1 MSITVHRLADA
12 EQARRWDDFVLAC
25 EEATFFHLSG
35 WKEVVE
41 RSYKHRC
48 VFLFAEENGELRGV
62 LPLVHINSPFFGNA
76 LVSNAFCVIGGP
88 AAVTVSARMA
98 LDAEAVRLA
107 EELGV
112 DHLEYRL
119 AAPVHDDWACN
130 ADLYVNFAKVLDPEP
145 EKNLLAIPRKQR
157 AVVRKGLKAGLT
169 AEIDPSVDRFFRLY
183 SESVRNHGTP
193 VHSKRY
199 FASLKEVFGDRCEIV
214 TVLEGA
220 TPVSTVMNFYFKE
233 TVLAYY
239 GGGAPRAREVAA
251 FDFMYWDI
259 MRRGCESGIRIFDY
273 GRSKRNTGSFDFKKN
288 WGFTPQPLYYEYKL
302 LRRKDVP
309 HVNPLNPKYRLF
321 ISLWRRLPLG
331 IANTFGPLFARQLG

>member
-1 MSITVHRLADA
+1 MSIAVHRLADA

-48 VFLFAEENGELRGV
+48 VFLFAEENGEVRGV

-88 AAVTVSARMA
+88 AAVTVAARMA

-169 AEIDPSVDRFFRLY
+169 AEIDPTVDRFFRLY

-199 FASLKEVFGDRCEIV
+199 FASLKAVFGDRCEIV

-259 MRRGCESGIRIFDY
+259 MRRGCESGVRIFDY

-331 IANTFGPLFARQLG
+331 IANTFGPLLARQLG